1 MNLHK
6 EKEIAIRA
14 VAKACELCESVQKS
28 ILSDNTVQK
37 KDDSPVTV
45 ADFGTQALIIS
56 EIGKVFPDVPFVA
69 EEDAHF
75 LVTDEGSEI
84 RETVFR
90 YVKEQ
95 IPDITE
101 SDMIESI
108 NNGDYKGGSK
118 GRFWTLDP
126 IDGTKGFLR
135 KEQYAI
141 ALALIRDGKVVMGIL
156 GCPNLYKSGNPGSS
170 EKGYIFDAVIGEGAY
185 CSTIYGGDRQKIHV
199 TDISNTS
206 EASFCESVESSHSS
220 HDASKKVAADL
231 GVTKEPIRIDSQCKY
246 AIIARGD
253 ASIYMRLPTKMGY
266 NEKIW
271 DHAAGAII
279 VEEAGGKVTDC
290 FGNNLDFS
298 LGTLLEKNKGII
310 ATNGLIHDKVLEAV
324 SKVVD

>member
-6 EKEIAIRA
+6 EKEIAINA
-14 VAKACELCESVQKS
+14 VTKACELCESVQKS

-45 ADFGTQALIIS
+45 ADFGAQALIIN
-56 EIGKVFPDVPFVA
+56 EIGKVFPDDPFVA

-75 LVTDEGSEI
+75 LVSDEGKDI
-84 RETVFR
+84 RDTVYE

-101 SDMIESI
+101 YAMIESI
-108 NNGDYKGGSK
+108 NHGDYKGGNT

-135 KEQYAI
+135 KEQYAV
-141 ALALIRDGKVVMGIL
+141 ALALIEDGEIKLGIL
-156 GCPNLYKSGNPGSS
+156 GCPNLYAPGNPDSRD
-170 EKGYIFDAVIGEGAY
+170 KGYIFSAVNGEGAY
-185 CSTIYGGDRQKIHV
+185 CRTIDGNDEHRIHV
-199 TDISNTS
+199 TGVSNTS

-220 HDASKKVAADL
+220 HDASQKVAADL

-253 ASIYMRLPTKMGY
+253 ASIYMRLPTRKGY
-266 NEKIW
+266 KEKIW

-290 FGNNLDFS
+290 YGNDLDFS
-298 LGTLLEKNKGII
+298 QGTLLKKNKGII
-310 ATNGLIHDKVLEAV
+310 ATNGHIHDRVLKAV
-324 SKVVD
+324 RKVVD

>member
-6 EKEIAIRA
+6 EKEIAIMA

-45 ADFGTQALIIS
+45 ADFGAQALIIS

-69 EEDAHF
+69 EEDANF
-75 LVTDEGSEI
+75 LVSDEGKGI
-84 RETVFR
+84 RSTVFE

-141 ALALIRDGKVVMGIL
+141 ALALIQDGKVVMGIL
-156 GCPNLYKSGNPGSS
+156 GCPNLYKSGKPGSS

-185 CSTIYGGDRQKIHV
+185 CSTIYGGDRQRIHV
-199 TDISNTS
+199 TDISKTS

-253 ASIYMRLPTKMGY
+253 ASIYMRLPTRKGY

-290 FGNNLDFS
+290 YGNNLDFS

-310 ATNGLIHDKVLEAV
+310 ATNGLIHDKVLDAV
-324 SKVVD
+324 RKVVD

>member
-1 MNLHK
+1 MNLLK
-6 EKEIAIRA
+6 EREIAINA
-14 VAKACELCESVQKS
+14 VIKASKLCESVQKS

-37 KDDSPVTV
+37 QDNSPVTV
-45 ADFGTQALIIS
+45 ADFGAQALIIS
-56 EIGKVFPDVPFVA
+56 EIGKVFPDIPFVA

-84 RETVFR
+84 RETVFK

-95 IPDITE
+95 IPDMTE
-101 SDMIESI
+101 SSMIESI

-135 KEQYAI
+135 KDQYAV
-141 ALALIRDGKVVMGIL
+141 ALALIQDGEVILGIL
-156 GCPNLYKSGNPGSS
+156 GCPNLYSPGNPDSRD
-170 EKGYIFDAVIGEGAY
+170 KGYIFSAVSGEGAY
-185 CSTIYGGDRQKIHV
+185 CRAIDENEEHRIYV

-220 HDASKKVAADL
+220 HDASQKVAADL

-246 AIIARGD
+246 AIIAKGD
-253 ASIYMRLPTKMGY
+253 ASIYMRLPTRKGY

-271 DHAAGAII
+271 DHAAGVII

-324 SKVVD
+324 SKVVE